1 MKAIVFDRSLT
12 GDMDQKTAIV
22 FIPYDRTSKSD
33 TKRNLKYV
41 YFIHFSL
48 HSKTRLCLYE

>member
-1 MKAIVFDRSLT
+1 MKAKVFERSLT
-12 GDMDQKTAIV
+12 GDMDQKTAV
-22 FIPYDRTSKSD
+22 VSYNRTSKSD

-48 HSKTRLCLYE
+48 HSKTRLCRYE